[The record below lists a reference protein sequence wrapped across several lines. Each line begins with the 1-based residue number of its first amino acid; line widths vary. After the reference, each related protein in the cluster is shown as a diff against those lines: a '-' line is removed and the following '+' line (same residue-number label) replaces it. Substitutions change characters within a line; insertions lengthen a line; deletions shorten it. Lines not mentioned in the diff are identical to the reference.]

1 MTRSNLFDILYPL
14 IKTVTGLTQVILADE
29 PGAPAPVGPYAA
41 IEPFSG
47 FTERGQAE
55 QRHTLYQRNGYRDV
69 QTTITR
75 KIIVEVSCNF
85 YRGDA
90 RYTAMKLKEMI
101 KRPDVYQALMTA
113 NVGWQ
118 RTGPVNNLT
127 ALQNDVMEQRA
138 QISLFLM
145 FDEVDMMIVNGINS
159 VPIAIQ
165 DEKRNV
171 IAQSV
176 QTDIM

>member
-1 MTRSNLFDILYPL
+1 MTRNNLFDILYPL
-14 IKTVTGLTQVILADE
+14 IKTVTGLSQVILADE
-29 PGAPAPVGPYAA
+29 PGAPAPVGAYAA
-41 IEPFSG
+41 IEPFAS
-47 FTERGQAE
+47 FSERGQAE
-55 QRHTLYQRNGYRDV
+55 QRSVLYQLNGYRDV
-69 QTTITR
+69 QTTISR
-75 KIIVEVSCNF
+75 KLIVEVSCNF

-90 RYTAMKLKEMI
+90 RYTAMKLKEMV
-101 KRPDVYQALMTA
+101 KRPDVYQALMVA

-127 ALQNDVMEQRA
+127 ALQNSVMEQRA

-145 FDEVDMMIVNGINS
+145 FDEADVMIINGINS
-159 VPIAIQ
+159 VGIAVQ

-171 IAQSV
+171 IAQSE